1 MNLRELFLFGD
12 WGRPTR
18 DRNTRREKRGKAVR
32 AAEGRSFTKA
42 GGFTVSNALPRPK
55 WTEIKKRTENMNL
68 GH

>member
-1 MNLRELFLFGD
+1 METGEGPPETEALEE
-12 WGRPTR
+12 
-18 DRNTRREKRGKAVR
+18 RRKRGKAVR